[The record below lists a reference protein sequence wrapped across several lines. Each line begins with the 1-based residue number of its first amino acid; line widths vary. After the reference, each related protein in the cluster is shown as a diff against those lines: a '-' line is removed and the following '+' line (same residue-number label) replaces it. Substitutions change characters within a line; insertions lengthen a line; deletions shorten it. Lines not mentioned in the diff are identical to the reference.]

1 MVGFCG
7 EAVGIGYFCGPGSH
21 SFVFVAK
28 YRNKDI
34 YATAITQ
41 ATASLL

>member
-28 YRNKDI
+28 YRNKNF
-34 YATAITQ
+34 YAMAITLV
-41 ATASLL
+41 AASSL